1 MKCPLNGGGHQVIES
16 DEQKLLVMRIL
27 RNGRRWYDPASKA
40 RLVIAC
46 LEPGVSVS
54 RLALEH
60 GINTNLLRKWIR
72 QAKEADSEQPPP
84 GSAFIPVVAADRS
97 LPMQSMPLNK
107 PATRGDALLAKSK
120 RTGPG
125 FLSAKLKATLPNGV
139 KLELECGD
147 MDTLTAIVG
156 ALGHV

>member
-1 MKCPLNGGGHQVIES
+1 
-16 DEQKLLVMRIL
+16 
-27 RNGRRWYDPASKA
+27 
-40 RLVIAC
+40 
-46 LEPGVSVS
+46 
-54 RLALEH
+54 
-60 GINTNLLRKWIR
+60 
-72 QAKEADSEQPPP
+72 
-84 GSAFIPVVAADRS
+84 
-97 LPMQSMPLNK
+97 MQSMPLNK

-147 MDTLTAIVG
+147 MDALTAIVG